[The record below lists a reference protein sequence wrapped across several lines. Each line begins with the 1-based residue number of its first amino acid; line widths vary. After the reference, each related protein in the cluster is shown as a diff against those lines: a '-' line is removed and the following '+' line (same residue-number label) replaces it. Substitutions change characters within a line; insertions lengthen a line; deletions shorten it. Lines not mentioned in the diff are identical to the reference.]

1 MSHKVRFEIASIQIA
16 FCLLSNEK
24 LI

>member
-16 FCLLSNEK
+16 FCLLSNGK